1 MNRRAFV
8 FASLA
13 ASLANS
19 LVIGTAQAT
28 GNLATSGLQVI
39 YIGGQDCPP
48 CRRWIATYKDGWLA
62 SPEYRQVTW
71 VEVEPPHLKEAYQ
84 ERHWPEALRP
94 VLVQVPHRSGT
105 PRFLIV
111 EDGRIVSNQV
121 GVSKWLKTMAE
132 LKKLLGE

>member
-13 ASLANS
+13 ASVATN
-19 LVIGTAQAT
+19 ARAT
-28 GNLATSGLQVI
+28 GTLQVI

-48 CRRWIATYKDGWLA
+48 CRRWITTYRDRWLA
-62 SPEYRQVTW
+62 SSEFRQIAW

-94 VLVQVPHRSGT
+94 VLAQVPRKSGT

-111 EDGRIVSNQV
+111 TEGRIVSNEF
-121 GVSKWLKTMAE
+121 GISKWRNTMAK
-132 LKKLLGE
+132 LRKLLGE

>member
-13 ASLANS
+13 ASLAS
-19 LVIGTAQAT
+19 SRAH
-28 GNLATSGLQVI
+28 ATSDLQVI

-48 CRRWIATYKDGWLA
+48 CRRWITAYKDSWLA

-71 VEVEPPHLKEAYQ
+71 YEVEPPHLKQAYQ
-84 ERHWPEALRP
+84 ERYWPEALRS
-94 VLVQVPHRSGT
+94 VLAQVPRKSGV

-111 EDGRIVSNQV
+111 EDGRIASNQV